1 MQRDY
6 YETLGLRRGAS
17 ADDVK
22 RAFRKL
28 AMRYHPDKNPGDA
41 AAEELFKSVNA
52 AYAVLSDPERR
63 AHYDRFGHT
72 QPGAVP
78 PGFEGMSEAL
88 GDVFNQLFARRKRKT
103 GSSRGDDLKFTLELD
118 FEEAALGC
126 EKEIA
131 VPRLLRCDRCGESGA
146 EPPTTPR
153 PCAPCEGSGEVRAQ
167 QGFFSVARV
176 CPECGGAGKT
186 VETPCSACQGLGR
199 QRGLRRLKVRVP
211 QGVDTGRKLR
221 LAGEGEEGT
230 RGGEPGDLFVL
241 IRVKPHPLFVRDESD
256 LVCEVPIAF
265 ADAAL
270 GATIEVPTLGGTV
283 RMKVPAGTQ
292 SGKIFRLRDKGL
304 PSLAG
309 YGRGDLLVRVSV
321 ETPTRLSAEQKEAL
335 RRFAEVS
342 GHDVHPQRKS
352 FLNKVRTILRPEAP

>member
-6 YETLGLRRGAS
+6 YEILGLRRGATT
-17 ADDVK
+17 DDIK

-41 AAEELFKSVNA
+41 ASEELFKHVNA

-72 QPGAVP
+72 TPGAVP

-88 GDVFNQLFARRKRKT
+88 GDVFNQLFTRRRRKT
-103 GSSRGDDLKFTLELD
+103 GSSRGDDLKFTLEVA

-131 VPRLLRCDRCGESGA
+131 VPRLLRCTRCGESGA
-146 EPPTTPR
+146 EPPTTAR
-153 PCAPCEGSGEVRAQ
+153 ACSSCDGSGEVRAQ
-167 QGFFSVARV
+167 QGFFSVARA
-176 CPECGGAGKT
+176 CPECTGTGRLID
-186 VETPCSACQGLGR
+186 TPCATCQGLGR
-199 QRGLRRLKVRVP
+199 ERGLRRLKVRVP
-211 QGVDTGRKLR
+211 EGVDTGRRLR

-241 IRVKPHPLFVRDESD
+241 IRVKAHPLFVRDESD

-265 ADAAL
+265 ADAVL
-270 GATIEVPTLGGTV
+270 GATIDVPTLDGPV

-292 SGKIFRLRDKGL
+292 SGKIFRLRDKGV

-309 YGRGDLLVRVSV
+309 FGRGDLLVRVSV
-321 ETPTRLSAEQKEAL
+321 ETPTRLSAEQKDAL

-342 GHDVHPQRKS
+342 GADVHPQRRS
-352 FLNKVRTILRPEAP
+352 FLQKVRTILSPDAS